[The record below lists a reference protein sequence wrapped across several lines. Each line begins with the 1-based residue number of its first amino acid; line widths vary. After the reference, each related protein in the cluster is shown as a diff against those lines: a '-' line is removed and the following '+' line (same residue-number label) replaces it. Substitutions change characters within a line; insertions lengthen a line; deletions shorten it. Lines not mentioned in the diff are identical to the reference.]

1 VKVEFLAITKI
12 SPILASADQNLCVFF
27 KRHKGDLSCLFH
39 LLQHQGHDRD
49 VEATRGRIK
58 MKGQGLLTR
67 KVQMKLKM
75 IQVDGEA
82 CAVGLGHFV
91 STVLSRLNGTT
102 KNADVFN
109 RRIMGNPYSMLPNL

>member
-1 VKVEFLAITKI
+1 
-12 SPILASADQNLCVFF
+12 
-27 KRHKGDLSCLFH
+27 
-39 LLQHQGHDRD
+39 
-49 VEATRGRIK
+49 

-75 IQVDGEA
+75 IQVDDEV

-109 RRIMGNPYSMLPNL
+109 RRIMGNPYSVLPNLGQPLFESIGKIWRTLSGALSRTDIEKIGKFASWAFN